1 MDMLSDGRQQQLVS
15 VQISMYLLL
24 SRQDP
29 RGISTVMFYSI
40 NSRYSST
47 YIFDKIEELKM
58 KFSTVPGYYLT
69 MKFMKDQRFPFLN
82 GSLPYFL

>member
-1 MDMLSDGRQQQLVS
+1 MLTNLPYSNIDMLSYGRQQQLVS

-40 NSRYSST
+40 NSHD
-47 YIFDKIEELKM
+47 IQAPI
-58 KFSTVPGYYLT
+58 FST
-69 MKFMKDQRFPFLN
+69 K
-82 GSLPYFL
+82 

>member
-40 NSRYSST
+40 NSHD
-47 YIFDKIEELKM
+47 IQAPI
-58 KFSTVPGYYLT
+58 FST
-69 MKFMKDQRFPFLN
+69 K
-82 GSLPYFL
+82 